1 MRGKNAWLT
10 SLRRHY
16 PHQVQGVVHHSDLSA
31 IRLPRTYFS
40 LKIRRRDKS
49 ARVLARRTQRSR
61 RHSTK
66 GNLFLVLK
74 LASAPSFA
82 RCYPRSFAFYVANPI
97 RSILCGLCARQFLL
111 LGCCLLFYVG
121 VKNG

>member
-40 LKIRRRDKS
+40 LKIRRREKS
-49 ARVLARRTQRSR
+49 ARVLARRTQWSR

-74 LASAPSFA
+74 LASAPGFA
-82 RCYPRSFAFYVANPI
+82 RCYPRGDASPARTLLCRESLSL
-97 RSILCGLCARQFLL
+97 RSLWTLCEAIPTTSPL
-111 LGCCLLFYVG
+111 
-121 VKNG
+121 